1 MTLAQLNALPAEEM
15 RDEFLRCCGSRRW
28 AESMLKRRPFR
39 LTNDLYTSAD
49 EIWNNLSEAD
59 WKEAFSHHPKIG
71 DVESLRTKFSSTA
84 TWAKCEQSG
93 VAQATD
99 DTLRELARLNE
110 EYERRFGYIYIVCAT
125 GKRAEEMLGIL
136 RKRINNNPK
145 IEIEIAAKEQSKIF
159 RIRLNKMLDTKLEN
173 RIWDGT
179 PSE

>member
-84 TWAKCEQSG
+84 SLAEGEQAG
-93 VAQATD
+93 VAHAPD

-110 EYERRFGYIYIVCAT
+110 EYEKRFGYIFIVCAT
-125 GKRAEEMLGIL
+125 GKSAVEMLDILRERSRNNMEDELQIAAEEQ
-136 RKRINNNPK
+136 RKITN
-145 IEIEIAAKEQSKIF
+145 
-159 RIRLNKMLDTKLEN
+159 IRLQKLLELKLQKA
-173 RIWDGT
+173 
-179 PSE
+179 